1 MFSFLR
7 ILSFAF
13 IAIYLGGNSTS
24 LVADEPNVFRLS
36 DPIRVGSG
44 LSPYQGQ
51 CAMPVNPSRETDPRI
66 AVNPQEPD
74 NIAIAYMR
82 FPISTSV
89 GVTVDGGVNWHDVEP
104 PKSSNCSYHD
114 FDFYGDHDIDVSADG
129 TMFLGIMRSNIYP
142 PTIDFS
148 KEYGV
153 DSEVAVTLSID
164 GGFSW
169 NEPVVVSPR
178 GEYQHMVLVHAH
190 QARPGWVTVL
200 WHVNVNYL
208 EFEGEVDHL
217 PDNAVYAV
225 TSKDGGQSW
234 GATVKVSDARGLI
247 DVVELDNGTLLT
259 EYFSLPVGLDATSF
273 ETRPI
278 WGATMLASSDDGG
291 LSWLEPIELPT
302 QSNTVFFE
310 HPGGE
315 RQSGYDGQNLV
326 VGKDGTLHRIVSIYD
341 KMSQTGKVVITS
353 SSDAGRTWSG
363 EIPITQ
369 IAGVASNAAIGRTGE
384 GDLIAMWYDSA
395 DYKQGDPIATLH
407 ARVAVSVD
415 GGETWSLKTLSGA
428 MDVRAA
434 SGYFGNYME
443 IKPTGSNT
451 AVLSYAAVPPV
462 EVKGDGDLV
471 FVTVSIN
478 ED

>member
-1 MFSFLR
+1 MTELTCFKAYDIRGRLGDELNTDVAYR
-7 ILSFAF
+7 IGRAY
-13 IAIYLGGNSTS
+13 AQYLN
-24 LVADEPNVFRLS
+24 AR
-36 DPIRVGSG
+36 R
-44 LSPYQGQ
+44 
-51 CAMPVNPSRETDPRI
+51 
-66 AVNPQEPD
+66 
-74 NIAIAYMR
+74 
-82 FPISTSV
+82 
-89 GVTVDGGVNWHDVEP
+89 
-104 PKSSNCSYHD
+104 
-114 FDFYGDHDIDVSADG
+114 
-129 TMFLGIMRSNIYP
+129 
-142 PTIDFS
+142 
-148 KEYGV
+148 
-153 DSEVAVTLSID
+153 
-164 GGFSW
+164 
-169 NEPVVVSPR
+169 VVVGGDVR
-178 GEYQHMVLVHAH
+178 A
-190 QARPGWVTVL
+190 
-200 WHVNVNYL
+200 
-208 EFEGEVDHL
+208 
-217 PDNAVYAV
+217 
-225 TSKDGGQSW
+225 TSNELKEALAQGMM
-234 GATVKVSDARGLI
+234 DAGC
-247 DVVELDNGTLLT
+247 DVVDLGMTGTLLT

-315 RQSGYDGQNLV
+315 RQIGYDGQNLV